1 MHKIYL
7 DKRISNKKTKKQLYN
22 TLPTCFTIYQEF
34 LERDKIKFPRYL
46 QISSS
51 LKKKKN
57 ERDHYKQDLINFS
70 INDSIKLWFFDVIT
84 NILGQTLQF
93 SQRLDSLKSSG
104 SILDLWL
111 LEWTRR
117 VHGAERGKE
126 RRKRE
131 ESFYCLFC
139 WCMASPHASVA
150 RVYYNRHGVDGLPED
165 RAPGPASPI
174 GRRGKLGTPHS
185 TRIRGETR

>member
-70 INDSIKLWFFDVIT
+70 INIKRFDEAL
-84 NILGQTLQF
+84 ILRRHHQYSRPTLQF

-111 LEWTRR
+111 LE
-117 VHGAERGKE
+117 
-126 RRKRE
+126 
-131 ESFYCLFC
+131 
-139 WCMASPHASVA
+139 
-150 RVYYNRHGVDGLPED
+150 
-165 RAPGPASPI
+165 
-174 GRRGKLGTPHS
+174 
-185 TRIRGETR
+185 

>member
-1 MHKIYL
+1 MAT
-7 DKRISNKKTKKQLYN
+7 RV
-22 TLPTCFTIYQEF
+22 
-34 LERDKIKFPRYL
+34 
-46 QISSS
+46 
-51 LKKKKN
+51 N
-57 ERDHYKQDLINFS
+57 E
-70 INDSIKLWFFDVIT
+70 
-84 NILGQTLQF
+84 
-93 SQRLDSLKSSG
+93 KSSR
-104 SILDLWL
+104 S
-111 LEWTRR
+111 
-117 VHGAERGKE
+117 GARKGAKKE
-126 RRKRE
+126 RKRERE